1 MVHLVLFLRI
11 HVVRET
17 TCCESNAGELENQS
31 LKVGG
36 GMDVFAT
43 KHSKMALSSPT
54 RKRSGAQ
61 VTKLN

>member
-31 LKVGG
+31 LEVGR

-43 KHSKMALSSPT
+43 KHSKMALS
-54 RKRSGAQ
+54 R
-61 VTKLN
+61 